1 MNMLF
6 FGFINLWKNF
16 CDYIRTKNQD
26 YKNENI
32 ERKYSENMWNNQF
45 LKVKNSMLEF
55 EKLFMKLKDRV
66 LKIRK
71 EKNQKWDRKTI

>member
-1 MNMLF
+1 MLF
-6 FGFINLWKNF
+6 FGFINLWKKF

>member
-1 MNMLF
+1 MLF

-16 CDYIRTKNQD
+16 CDYIRMKNQD

>member
-1 MNMLF
+1 MLF
-6 FGFINLWKNF
+6 FRFINLWKNF
-16 CDYIRTKNQD
+16 CDYIRMKNQD

-55 EKLFMKLKDRV
+55 KKLFMKLKDRV